1 MNSDIKP
8 SGRDLLNAALK
19 AFEARDRDHAAALL
33 AKLDADSPPLGDS
46 WGAVSRLADT
56 LGEYTLGLSAMRRY
70 VAASPHDVNRRLE
83 YADFLARNGRIEAAM
98 ETTRA
103 FLPHTAADARLMLLI
118 GTCRAQL
125 GQTELALEELR
136 QCLAIKPSPAE
147 AAAAWLAISDL
158 KRFTAD
164 DVDVATMEKL
174 RNDTTPNTPSPLL
187 YALAKAYDDLGD
199 VDAAFA
205 TYAQGAEKVRL
216 QRRLAAEPRHAFV
229 DSVIA
234 GFTPKALTRLP
245 ASGLDSDRPIFVL
258 GLPRS
263 GTTLVE
269 QILVSH
275 KSVMNGGE
283 LGMFLAAT
291 MAIGGYSPAE
301 VERFAARPDAGQAFA
316 AMGKAYLHLLEE
328 RFGPDGHVVDKTLN
342 HTRMVG
348 LIRHVFPSA
357 RFVWL
362 RRDPGDTA
370 LSCFRS
376 HFATGL
382 PWSWALTDIGH
393 HFADEDRLH
402 KHWTSLFPD
411 AILTVPYEELVAEPD
426 LWIDRILG
434 HCGLPYEPQVRHFNL
449 TQRAVTTTS
458 GNQVRQQIYNRAIGG
473 WKRYAAHMRPFFE
486 AYGAPQA

>member
-1 MNSDIKP
+1 MTSETTP
-8 SGRDLLNAALK
+8 GGRDLLNAALK
-19 AFEARDRDHAAALL
+19 AFEAGDRDRAAVLL
-33 AKLDADSPPLGDS
+33 TQLDADGPSLGDS

-56 LGEYTLGLSAMRRY
+56 LGEYTLGLSAIRRH

-136 QCLAIKPSPAE
+136 QCLALKPSPAE

-158 KRFTAD
+158 KTFTAGD
-164 DVDVATMEKL
+164 ADVAAMETL

-187 YALAKAYDDLGD
+187 YALAKAHDDLGD

-205 TYAQGAEKVRL
+205 AYGQGAEKVRL
-216 QRRLAAEPRHAFV
+216 QRRFVAGPSRSFV
-229 DSVIA
+229 DSVIE
-234 GFTPKALTRLP
+234 GFTPETLARLP

-275 KSVMNGGE
+275 SGVVNGDE
-283 LGMFLAAT
+283 LGMFRTAT
-291 MAIGGYSPAE
+291 MAVGGYSPAE

-316 AMGKAYLHLLEE
+316 ALGKAYLHLLEE
-328 RFGPDGHVVDKTLN
+328 RFGPDGRVVDKTLN

-348 LIRHVFPSA
+348 LIRHVLPNA
-357 RFVWL
+357 RFIWL

-376 HFATGL
+376 HFAAGV
-382 PWSWALTDIGH
+382 PWSWSLTDIGR
-393 HFADEDRLH
+393 HFADEDRLYA
-402 KHWTSLFPD
+402 HWTGLFPD
-411 AILTVPYEELVAEPD
+411 AILTVPYEELVADPNA
-426 LWIDRILG
+426 WIDRILD
-434 HCGLPYEPQVRHFNL
+434 HCGLPFEPQVRHFNL

-458 GNQVRQQIYNRAIGG
+458 GNQVRQPIYNRAIGG
-473 WKRYAAHMRPFFE
+473 WKRYAEQMAPFFE
-486 AYGAPQA
+486 AYGEPTA